1 MNFVNAIKIIRPKQW
16 LKNILIFIPNIAA
29 NTLTFD
35 NFKNLC
41 IVFIAF
47 SLIVSSTYVLN
58 DILDIAS
65 DRNHPTKKNR
75 PVASGNIS
83 ILSAKVLSV
92 ILFLTGFLIALR
104 YDLAVIVILLLYVGV
119 TIAYSIK
126 LKYIKILD
134 LLSIGFLFVIRLII
148 GGTTTNTYTSLP
160 LVLFVLF
167 SSLCVVTG
175 KKFSIYNNNEI
186 LKSRVKR
193 FLNSSYK
200 ESELK
205 LILQSSA
212 AISIIT
218 YSIWL
223 FSIKIINIINFSS
236 ILLIFSAVSLSFF
249 FYFFINKT
257 LIGQTEEIVEVIFID
272 KAIFIS
278 LFTFSIFFILGIIW
292 KNLM

>member
-16 LKNILIFIPNIAA
+16 LKNTLIFIPNIAA
-29 NTLTFD
+29 NSLTFD
-35 NFKNLC
+35 NFNNLC
-41 IVFIAF
+41 IVFVSF

-83 ILSAKVLSV
+83 IWGAKILSI

-134 LLSIGFLFVIRLII
+134 LLSISFLFVIRLII

-160 LVLFVLF
+160 LILFVLF

-175 KKFSIYNNNEI
+175 KKLSIYNNNEI
-186 LKSRVKR
+186 LKSKVKS

-218 YSIWL
+218 YTIWL

-272 KAIFIS
+272 KAIFTS
-278 LFTFSIFFILGIIW
+278 LFTFSIFFILGII
-292 KNLM
+292 

>member
-16 LKNILIFIPNIAA
+16 LKNTLIFIPSIAA
-29 NTLTFD
+29 NSLTFD
-35 NFKNLC
+35 NFNNLC
-41 IVFIAF
+41 VVFISF

-83 ILSAKVLSV
+83 IWSAKVLSI
-92 ILFLTGFLIALR
+92 ILFLAGFLIALR
-104 YDLAVIVILLLYVGV
+104 YDSAVILIFLLYVGV

-126 LKYIKILD
+126 LKYIKLID

-148 GGTTTNTYTSLP
+148 GGTATNTYVSLP
-160 LVLFVLF
+160 IVLFVLF

-186 LKSRVKR
+186 LKSRVKS

-205 LILQSSA
+205 LILKSSA
-212 AISIIT
+212 LISIIT
-218 YSIWL
+218 YIIWL
-223 FSIKIINIINFSS
+223 FFIKIINIINFSS

-249 FYFFINKT
+249 FHFFINKT

-272 KAIFIS
+272 KAIFTS
-278 LFTFSIFFILGIIW
+278 LFTFSIFFILGII
-292 KNLM
+292 

>member
-58 DILDIAS
+58 DILDIES
-65 DRNHPTKKNR
+65 DREHPTKKNR
-75 PVASGNIS
+75 PLASGNMS
-83 ILSAKVLSV
+83 IGSAKVLSA
-92 ILFLTGFLIALR
+92 ILFLMGSFIALR
-104 YDLAVIVILLLYVGV
+104 YDLAVFVIIYIYAGV

-126 LKYIKILD
+126 LKYIKFMD

-148 GGTTTNTYTSLP
+148 GGTTTNTYISSP
-160 LVLFVLF
+160 LILFVLF
-167 SSLCVVTG
+167 SSVCVVAG
-175 KKFSIYNNNEI
+175 KKFSILSNNEI
-186 LKSRVKR
+186 LKSRVKS
-193 FLNSSYK
+193 FLNSSYR
-200 ESELK
+200 ENELK

-212 AISIIT
+212 VISMIT
-218 YSIWL
+218 YIIWL
-223 FSIKIINIINFSS
+223 FFIKIINIINFSS

-257 LIGQTEEIVEVIFID
+257 LNGETEEIVEIMFID
-272 KAIFIS
+272 RAISIS
-278 LFTFSIFFILGIIW
+278 LFSFSIFFILGIT
-292 KNLM
+292 

>member
-16 LKNILIFIPNIAA
+16 LKNTLIFIPNIAA
-29 NTLTFD
+29 NSLTFD
-35 NFKNLC
+35 NFNNLC
-41 IVFIAF
+41 IVFVSF

-83 ILSAKVLSV
+83 IWSAKVLSV

-104 YDLAVIVILLLYVGV
+104 YDSAVIVILLLYVGV

-160 LVLFVLF
+160 LILFVLF

-175 KKFSIYNNNEI
+175 KKLSIYNNNEI
-186 LKSRVKR
+186 LKSKVKS

-218 YSIWL
+218 YTIWL

-272 KAIFIS
+272 KAIFTS
-278 LFTFSIFFILGIIW
+278 LFTFSIFFILGII
-292 KNLM
+292 

>member
-16 LKNILIFIPNIAA
+16 LKNTLIFIPNIAA
-29 NTLTFD
+29 NSLTFD
-35 NFKNLC
+35 NFNNLC
-41 IVFIAF
+41 IVFVSF

-83 ILSAKVLSV
+83 IWGAKVLSV

-104 YDLAVIVILLLYVGV
+104 YDSAVIVILLLYVGV

-160 LVLFVLF
+160 LILFVLF

-175 KKFSIYNNNEI
+175 KKLSIYNNNEI
-186 LKSRVKR
+186 LKSKVKS

-218 YSIWL
+218 YTIWL

-272 KAIFIS
+272 KAIFTS
-278 LFTFSIFFILGIIW
+278 LFTFSIFFILGII
-292 KNLM
+292 

>member
-16 LKNILIFIPNIAA
+16 LKNIMIFIPNIAA

-160 LVLFVLF
+160 LILFVLF

-272 KAIFIS
+272 KEIFIS
-278 LFTFSIFFILGIIW
+278 LFTFSIFFILGII
-292 KNLM
+292 

>member
-16 LKNILIFIPNIAA
+16 LKNTLIFIPNIAA
-29 NTLTFD
+29 NSLTFD
-35 NFKNLC
+35 NFNNLC
-41 IVFIAF
+41 IVFVSF

-83 ILSAKVLSV
+83 IWGAKILSI

-160 LVLFVLF
+160 LILFVLF

-175 KKFSIYNNNEI
+175 KKLSIYNNNEI
-186 LKSRVKR
+186 LKSKVKS

-218 YSIWL
+218 YTIWL

-272 KAIFIS
+272 KAIFTS
-278 LFTFSIFFILGIIW
+278 LFTFSIFFILGII
-292 KNLM
+292 